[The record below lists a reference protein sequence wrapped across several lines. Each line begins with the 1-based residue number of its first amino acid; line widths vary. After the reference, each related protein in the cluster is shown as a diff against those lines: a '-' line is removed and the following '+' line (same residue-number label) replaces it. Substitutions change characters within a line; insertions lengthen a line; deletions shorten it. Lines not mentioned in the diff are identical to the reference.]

1 VIRRWLSHWPVFGGA
16 WILASVIGTAPV
28 ALPYIAGPPLNEAVS
43 FSIYWYVVWAMAIGT
58 WLALCQ
64 YIVLRAHLGHHSITA
79 PIWIPATVIALVVA
93 VLAIGFSQATVIPT
107 LASINALQALMQPSF
122 HRVEVIIGLYAIP
135 MAVSLGLSQGIVLSN
150 LYLRNLVRPWLFANL
165 AAALLVAIVQGIQ
178 SLEMANLLDGR
189 YNLDE
194 ATLATA
200 YVVFFGGNLLSIIL
214 YGAVTGLTLFVLAR
228 PRNGVETSPTTPSGS
243 LIKRPT

>member
-1 VIRRWLSHWPVFGGA
+1 MIQKWLSHWPVFGGA
-16 WILASVIGTAPV
+16 WILATVIGTAPV

-43 FSIYWYVVWAMAIGT
+43 FSIYGYVVWAMAIGT
-58 WLALCQ
+58 WVALCQ

-79 PIWIPATVIALVVA
+79 PIWIPATVISLVAA
-93 VLAIGFSQATVIPT
+93 VLAISIWQATVIRT
-107 LASINALQALMQPSF
+107 LASISALQALMQPGF
-122 HRVEVIIGLYAIP
+122 PRVEVIIGLYAIP
-135 MAVSLGLSQGIVLSN
+135 MAISLGLSQGVVLSN

-165 AAALLVAIVQGIQ
+165 AAALVVAIVQGIQ
-178 SLEMANLLDGR
+178 NLEMANLLAGR

-200 YVVFFGGNLLSIIL
+200 YGVFLGGSLLSIAL

-228 PRNGVETSPTTPSGS
+228 PRNGVDTSPETPSGS
-243 LIKRPT
+243 LIKIPT

>member
-1 VIRRWLSHWPVFGGA
+1 
-16 WILASVIGTAPV
+16 
-28 ALPYIAGPPLNEAVS
+28 
-43 FSIYWYVVWAMAIGT
+43 
-58 WLALCQ
+58 
-64 YIVLRAHLGHHSITA
+64 
-79 PIWIPATVIALVVA
+79 
-93 VLAIGFSQATVIPT
+93 
-107 LASINALQALMQPSF
+107 
-122 HRVEVIIGLYAIP
+122 